1 MAESKVSQFF
11 DGYAHDFD
19 AIYGNKNGRFNAVI
33 NKLFRRTMERRYR
46 KTLEGCSPIAGRS
59 VLDIG
64 CGPGHY
70 SVALAKKGAGEVLGI
85 DFADGMLQVA
95 RDRAAKEGVTTCR
108 FEKRDFLNFDFERKF
123 DYTIVMGFMDYASQ
137 PAQMVKKT
145 LALTAVRAFFSFP
158 LDNGFL
164 AWQRKLRYK
173 SRCELYMYT
182 EDQVGQ
188 LFVSH
193 SPARISMES
202 LGRDL
207 FVTVDMSST
216 EKAPRQAAS

>member
-1 MAESKVSQFF
+1 MSDSKVSQFF

-19 AIYGNKNGRFNAVI
+19 AIYGNKNGWFDSVI
-33 NKLFRRTMERRYR
+33 NKLFRRTMEVRYL

-70 SVALAKKGAGEVLGI
+70 SVALAQRGAGEVLGI

-95 RDRAAKEGVTTCR
+95 QQRAAKDGLTTCK
-108 FEKRDFLNFDFERKF
+108 FEKKDFLNFDFARKF
-123 DYTIVMGFMDYASQ
+123 DYTILMGFMDYVSE
-137 PAQMVKKT
+137 PAEVIQR
-145 LALTAVRAFFSFP
+145 AISLTARRAFFSFP
-158 LDNGFL
+158 LDNGIL
-164 AWQRKLRYK
+164 AWQRKIRYK

-182 EDQVGQ
+182 EDQVKK
-188 LFVSH
+188 LFSGYDK
-193 SPARISMES
+193 AQIKMES

-207 FVTVDMSST
+207 FVTVDVS
-216 EKAPRQAAS
+216 

>member
-1 MAESKVSQFF
+1 MPESKVSQFF

-19 AIYGNKNGRFNAVI
+19 AIYGNKNGWFGSII
-33 NKLFRRTMERRYR
+33 NKLFRRTMEVRYR
-46 KTLEGCSPIAGRS
+46 KTLEGCSPIVGRS

-95 RDRAAKEGVTTCR
+95 RERAAKEGVTTCR
-108 FEKRDFLNFDFERKF
+108 FEKKDFMNFNFARKF
-123 DYTIVMGFMDYASQ
+123 DYTIVMGFMDYANQ
-137 PAQMVKKT
+137 PAEVVKK
-145 LALTAVRAFFSFP
+145 ALSLTTVRAFLSFP
-158 LDNGFL
+158 LDKGIL

-173 SRCELYMYT
+173 SRCELHMYT
-182 EDQVGQ
+182 EDRVRQ
-188 LFVSH
+188 LFANH
-193 SPARISMES
+193 GKAEISVEN

-207 FVTVDMSST
+207 FVTVNM
-216 EKAPRQAAS
+216 K